1 MASILKVDTLTGVT
15 TAGSIAI
22 TGEGNST
29 TTNLQQ
35 GLIKAQ
41 CRFNMQTDAVTGS
54 FNISSVTDNGS
65 GESINTLTNAMN
77 DGLYTVT
84 ATCGH
89 SDGTENTYI
98 VAAGLRRSD
107 NPTTTQYVIQSA
119 SALAN
124 SSAGFSASVVCSM
137 IVGDLA

>member
-1 MASILKVDTLTGVT
+1 MAGTIAADTLTHS
-15 TAGSIAI
+15 TAGSIA
-22 TGEGNST
+22 TNFVVEGS
-29 TTNLQQ
+29 L
-35 GLIKAQ
+35 KAHV
-41 CRFNMQTDAVTGS
+41 RFNMQTDAVTGS

>member
-1 MASILKVDTLTGVT
+1 MTSVLNVDTIVAKNGTDPVALTKQET
-15 TAGSIAI
+15 
-22 TGEGNST
+22 
-29 TTNLQQ
+29 
-35 GLIKAQ
+35 IKAH

-84 ATCGH
+84 ATVGH

-98 VAAGLRRSD
+98 YAIGLRRSD
-107 NPTTTQYVIQSA
+107 NPTTTKWTMQAVYIV
-119 SALAN
+119 AN
-124 SSAGFSASVVCSM
+124 GSAGVSPSVVCSM
-137 IVGDLA
+137 ISGDLA